1 MKRIFGMIKDYFN
14 TKTVSYSVRFIYKA
28 AKRRRMIALDNARIV
43 QNEFG
48 IAPGLK
54 AVK

>member
-1 MKRIFGMIKDYFN
+1 MIKDYSN
-14 TKTVSYSVRFIYKA
+14 TKALSYSVRFIYKA
-28 AKRRRMIALDNARIV
+28 AKRRRMMALDAARSV